1 MAEEHELIKK
11 HANEAIQ
18 ALVPLLDNEKTR
30 HIGHV
35 LLKAIDLG
43 LGMLSADAKGES
55 SGANNQIRVSGASPP
70 GTVPQNFQKDIE
82 QENKV
87 QGLVDETLKEL
98 EMMDN
103 HESNPIT
110 TDKDGNEIEYVKG
123 MLCNC
128 QFASEF
134 HKYCDNQ
141 CKETLIKAEGDPKE
155 YIKFIDKERKEQDTK
170 SLDEA
175 MDEVTGFIDTELGIG
190 VSPRPKPQQS
200 QQQAPQNDAQQET
213 PLNEENKQFALDPS
227 QPVVMPGEPTG
238 LENDSS

>member
-1 MAEEHELIKK
+1 MSEELIKK
-11 HANEAIQ
+11 CTSEAIK
-18 ALVPLLDNEKTR
+18 ALSPLLDNEETQGVG
-30 HIGHV
+30 II
-35 LLKAIDLG
+35 LLKSLDIG
-43 LGMLSADAKGES
+43 LITLSNEDPS
-55 SGANNQIRVSGASPP
+55 SVKNQLMGGGSPP
-70 GTVPQNFQKDIE
+70 GTVPQNFQRDIE

-87 QGLVDETLKEL
+87 QGLVDDTLKEL

-103 HESNPIT
+103 HESNPVT

-155 YIKFIDKERKEQDTK
+155 YVKFIEKERGEQDTK

-175 MDEVTGFIDTELGIG
+175 MDEVTDFIDTELGMK
-190 VSPRPKPQQS
+190 VSPRPQMKQPQQE
-200 QQQAPQNDAQQET
+200 PQQE
-213 PLNEENKQFALDPS
+213 PLDGDRKQFALDPDK
-227 QPVVMPGEPTG
+227 PVVMPGEDSG
-238 LENDSS
+238 VQNDSS

>member
-1 MAEEHELIKK
+1 MSEELIKK
-11 HANEAIQ
+11 CTSEAIK
-18 ALVPLLDNEKTR
+18 ALSPLLDNEETKGVG
-30 HIGHV
+30 II
-35 LLKAIDLG
+35 LLKSLDIG
-43 LGMLSADAKGES
+43 LITLSNEDPS
-55 SGANNQIRVSGASPP
+55 SVKNQLMGGGSPP
-70 GTVPQNFQKDIE
+70 GTVPQNFQRDIE

-87 QGLVDETLKEL
+87 KGLVDDTLKEL

-103 HESNPIT
+103 HESSPVT

-200 QQQAPQNDAQQET
+200 QQQAPQNDVQQET

-227 QPVVMPGEPTG
+227 QPVIMPGEPTG

>member
-1 MAEEHELIKK
+1 MSAELIKK
-11 HANEAIQ
+11 CTSEAIK
-18 ALVPLLDNEKTR
+18 ALSPLLDNEETQGVG
-30 HIGHV
+30 II
-35 LLKAIDLG
+35 LLKSLDIG
-43 LGMLSADAKGES
+43 LITLSNEDPKSQAQQQVVGGNVQA
-55 SGANNQIRVSGASPP
+55 
-70 GTVPQNFQKDIE
+70 PQNFQRDIE

-87 QGLVDETLKEL
+87 QGLVDDTLKEL

-141 CKETLIKAEGDPKE
+141 CKETLIKAEGNPKE
-155 YIKFIDKERKEQDTK
+155 YVKFIDKERGKQDTK

-175 MDEVTGFIDTELGIG
+175 MDEVTDFIDTELGIG
-190 VSPRPKPQQS
+190 VSPRPKVKPQQKE
-200 QQQAPQNDAQQET
+200 QPQQAPPDPDGERQQY
-213 PLNEENKQFALDPS
+213 ALDPS
-227 QPVVMPGEPTG
+227 QPVILPGEDSG
-238 LENDSS
+238 VQDDSS

>member
-1 MAEEHELIKK
+1 MSEELIKK
-11 HANEAIQ
+11 CTSEAIK
-18 ALVPLLDNEKTR
+18 ALSPLLDNEETKGVG
-30 HIGHV
+30 II
-35 LLKAIDLG
+35 LLKSLDIG
-43 LGMLSADAKGES
+43 LITLSNEDPS
-55 SGANNQIRVSGASPP
+55 SVKNQLMGGGSPP
-70 GTVPQNFQKDIE
+70 GTVPQNFQRDIE

-87 QGLVDETLKEL
+87 QGLVDDTLKEL

-200 QQQAPQNDAQQET
+200 QQQAPQNDVQQET

-227 QPVVMPGEPTG
+227 QPVIMPGEPTG

>member
-1 MAEEHELIKK
+1 MSAELIKK
-11 HANEAIQ
+11 CTSEAIK
-18 ALVPLLDNEKTR
+18 ALSPLLDNEETQGVG
-30 HIGHV
+30 II
-35 LLKAIDLG
+35 LLKSLDIG
-43 LGMLSADAKGES
+43 LITLSNEDPKSQAQQQVVGGNVQA
-55 SGANNQIRVSGASPP
+55 
-70 GTVPQNFQKDIE
+70 PQNFQRDIE

-87 QGLVDETLKEL
+87 QGLVDDTLKEL

-141 CKETLIKAEGDPKE
+141 CKETLIKAEGNPKE
-155 YIKFIDKERKEQDTK
+155 YVKFIDKERGEQDTK

-175 MDEVTGFIDTELGIG
+175 MDEVTDFIDTELGIG
-190 VSPRPKPQQS
+190 VSPRPKVKPQQKE
-200 QQQAPQNDAQQET
+200 QPQQAPPDPDGERQQY
-213 PLNEENKQFALDPS
+213 ALDPS
-227 QPVVMPGEPTG
+227 QPVILPGEDSG
-238 LENDSS
+238 VQDDSS

>member
-1 MAEEHELIKK
+1 MSEELIKK
-11 HANEAIQ
+11 CTSEAIT
-18 ALVPLLDNEKTR
+18 ALSPLLDNEETKGVG
-30 HIGHV
+30 II
-35 LLKAIDLG
+35 LLKSLDIG
-43 LGMLSADAKGES
+43 LITLSNEDPSAVK
-55 SGANNQIRVSGASPP
+55 NQLMGGGSPP
-70 GTVPQNFQKDIE
+70 GTVPQNFQRDIE

-87 QGLVDETLKEL
+87 QGLVDDTLKEL

-103 HESNPIT
+103 HESNPVT

-155 YIKFIDKERKEQDTK
+155 YVKFIEKERGEQDTK

-175 MDEVTGFIDTELGIG
+175 MDEVTDFIDTELGMK
-190 VSPRPKPQQS
+190 VSPRPQMKQPQQ
-200 QQQAPQNDAQQET
+200 E
-213 PLNEENKQFALDPS
+213 PLDGDRKQFALDPDK
-227 QPVVMPGEPTG
+227 PVVMPGEDSG
-238 LENDSS
+238 VQNDSS